1 MTSEFDEN
9 TLINESH
16 LRCSLTSIG
25 EHRFQNLFS
34 KLVLLRNL
42 KIKFRMTDAGQIR
55 GPKKTSECGYGKKN
69 ERFNIKL
76 RDTAISSICR
86 NLGI

>member
-1 MTSEFDEN
+1 
-9 TLINESH
+9 
-16 LRCSLTSIG
+16 
-25 EHRFQNLFS
+25 
-34 KLVLLRNL
+34 
-42 KIKFRMTDAGQIR
+42 MTDAGQIR